1 MGSKNIYIFTSIAV
15 LIGFMLAIQFSTTK
29 EPFVRDTRDAWE
41 LREAI
46 KKELEVQTELI
57 KEIRKYEQALTK
69 YESERQQSKELAL
82 KETLQELKEEAGLTD
97 VSGEGIII
105 TIKDIFEEPMLGQ
118 VSPTVSAE
126 LLRRLI
132 NELNIN
138 GADEISIHGQRITNT
153 TPIREVNRFTT
164 VNNVRLPSV
173 PIEVRVISKNAEKLY
188 NRMIVSESIE
198 FEFELER
205 LKLDISAPTS
215 QVTIPAYDETIRIKF
230 MEPVKSEK
238 GGS

>member
-1 MGSKNIYIFTSIAV
+1 VGNKNIYIFASIAV
-15 LIGFMLAIQFSTTK
+15 LVGFMLAIQFQTTN
-29 EPFVRDTRDAWE
+29 EPIVRDTRDAWE

-46 KKELEVQTELI
+46 RKELEIQAELI
-57 KEIRKYEQALTK
+57 KEIRKYDQTITK

-82 KETLQELKEEAGLTD
+82 KETLQELREEAGLTD

-118 VSPTVSAE
+118 APARVSSE

-138 GADEISIHGQRITNT
+138 GADEMSIHGQRIINT
-153 TPIREVNRFTT
+153 TPIREVNGFTT
-164 VNNVRLPSV
+164 INNLRLPRA
-173 PIEVRVISKNAEKLY
+173 PIEVKVISNDAEKLY
-188 NRMIVSESIE
+188 NRMIVSESIA
-198 FEFELER
+198 FEFEIER
-205 LKLDISAPTS
+205 LKLDISPPINYIH
-215 QVTIPAYDETIRIKF
+215 IPAYDETIRIKY
-230 MEPVKSEK
+230 MEPVKNEK